1 MESFGIDSKRIV
13 IKPGKVYWFPGILSI
28 AAGFLYH
35 WGMSQAQPTDN
46 PRADKMAVLLSF
58 LIPVF
63 IGLLHFLYCVL
74 KRIIIDETGI
84 TSGVFLTPRK
94 HYSWS
99 EITNAYIIRE
109 AVAYPC
115 KVYAGEKL
123 IAKVPRAFNGYESLL
138 YELEKRKI
146 IQEDDLYEVAMGMVI
161 LDKIKLRD
169 FFKKDTEGK

>member
-13 IKPGKVYWFPGILSI
+13 IKPGKVYWFTGILSI
-28 AAGFLYH
+28 ATGFLYY
-35 WGMSQAQPTDN
+35 WGMGQADQAGN
-46 PRADKMAVLLSF
+46 PKAAKIAQLATTMIPIIVGMGFLLYSAV
-58 LIPVF
+58 
-63 IGLLHFLYCVL
+63 

-94 HYSWS
+94 HYSWN

-169 FFKKDTEGK
+169 FFKKDSEE

>member
-1 MESFGIDSKRIV
+1 MGLSMNEKNRTV
-13 IKPGKVYWFPGILSI
+13 IRPGTVYWILCPFFIASGIFYS
-28 AAGFLYH
+28 
-35 WGMSQAQPTDN
+35 WGMSQAKPTDN
-46 PRADKMAVLLSF
+46 PLFDMIATFLPAIIQIIVGLGFLLYSAV
-58 LIPVF
+58 
-63 IGLLHFLYCVL
+63 

-109 AVAYPC
+109 AVAYSC
-115 KVYAGEKL
+115 KGYAGEKL
-123 IAKVPRAFNGYESLL
+123 IAKVPQAFNGYESLL

-161 LDKIKLRD
+161 LNKIKLRD
-169 FFKKDTEGK
+169 FFKKDNEK